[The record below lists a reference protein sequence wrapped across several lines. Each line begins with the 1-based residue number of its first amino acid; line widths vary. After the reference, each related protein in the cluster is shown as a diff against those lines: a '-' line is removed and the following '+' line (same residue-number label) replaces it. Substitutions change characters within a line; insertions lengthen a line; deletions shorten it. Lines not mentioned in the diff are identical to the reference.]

1 VCDDDAVIGSAF
13 YVMELVEG
21 RVFWD
26 TAFGEVAQADRAAY
40 FDEMNRVIAAL
51 HAIDPAAVGLSD
63 YGRPGNYFAR
73 QIGRWS
79 RQYLEDELA
88 GRDADMDALVAWL
101 PTAIP
106 DDDTTTLVH
115 GDFRC
120 DNMIFHP
127 TEPRV
132 LAVLDW
138 ELSTL
143 GHPWPILPITPC
155 FIACRAIS
163 WPGWAGRPAAAGP
176 AERGGLY
183 RPLLRAHRA
192 RWHCQLGFLHR
203 VPVLPAGRD
212 LSRDQ
217 GPRAARHGGQCPGE
231 RARESLSAPGPAWPR
246 SDGGLRMS
254 DDLVLLE
261 RRDAVAILTL
271 NRPAAGNTL
280 DMPTAQ
286 RLEQQV
292 AAVASDP
299 AVRCVVLTG
308 MGKLFCGGGDVGSF
322 GRASE
327 GPAAFLFALAGSVH
341 RSVLALA
348 RMDKPLVT
356 LVNGPAAGA
365 GLSLAIL
372 GDVALAAPGA
382 HFTAAYGA
390 VGLTPDGGMSWSL
403 PRLVGMRRAQEII
416 LTNRRIAAQEAEQ
429 IGLVTRV
436 VEAEALLEEGL
447 AVAQR
452 LAQGPVAAIAG
463 ARALLAQ
470 SLQNDL
476 ATQLDL
482 EVVRISQAGAG
493 AEAAEGIAAFAE
505 RRPPRFT

>member
-1 VCDDDAVIGSAF
+1 
-13 YVMELVEG
+13 
-21 RVFWD
+21 
-26 TAFGEVAQADRAAY
+26 
-40 FDEMNRVIAAL
+40 
-51 HAIDPAAVGLSD
+51 
-63 YGRPGNYFAR
+63 
-73 QIGRWS
+73 
-79 RQYLEDELA
+79 
-88 GRDADMDALVAWL
+88 
-101 PTAIP
+101 
-106 DDDTTTLVH
+106 
-115 GDFRC
+115 
-120 DNMIFHP
+120 
-127 TEPRV
+127 
-132 LAVLDW
+132 
-138 ELSTL
+138 
-143 GHPWPILPITPC
+143 
-155 FIACRAIS
+155 
-163 WPGWAGRPAAAGP
+163 
-176 AERGGLY
+176 
-183 RPLLRAHRA
+183 
-192 RWHCQLGFLHR
+192 
-203 VPVLPAGRD
+203 
-212 LSRDQ
+212 
-217 GPRAARHGGQCPGE
+217 
-231 RARESLSAPGPAWPR
+231 
-246 SDGGLRMS
+246 MS

-292 AAVASDP
+292 AAVAGDP

-327 GPAAFLFALAGSVH
+327 GPAAFLFGLAGSVH

-382 HFTAAYGA
+382 HFTAAYGM

-505 RRPPRFT
+505 RRPPRFA